1 MKRLLVLVALLAI
14 VVTASV
20 AIFDRPETAQ
30 AATSPTPYELATQIV
45 TNYAPYIADNVE
57 SSLRDRIAYAIYQY
71 EYPCRQKLSQAQ
83 YLVSQLQ
90 SLTDQL
96 RSTVSY

>member
-1 MKRLLVLVALLAI
+1 MKRLLVLVALVAI
-14 VVTASV
+14 AVTASV
-20 AIFDRPETAQ
+20 AVFGRPETAQ
-30 AATSPTPYELATQIV
+30 AATSPTPYDLATQIV
-45 TNYAPYIADNVE
+45 TNYAPHITDSVE
-57 SSLRDRIAYAIYQY
+57 SSLRDQIAYAIRQY
-71 EYPCRQKLSQAQ
+71 EYPCRQKLSSSQ